1 MSCSPQLVIRVMTP
15 CDSSRKKLLRFRLD
29 GPAITI
35 GRSVANRLRL
45 DAPTV
50 SRVHASLEWQGREL
64 WLSDL
69 SSHNGTWLQT
79 YGPARV
85 RPCEPQRL
93 LLGVDYF
100 MVGPFMISVF
110 PFHHHHATAPLVD
123 HVYLTPE
130 ALAEDDE
137 PAGPVGPAPSAR
149 GGARSGA
156 GRKRS
161 IALVR

>member
-1 MSCSPQLVIRVMTP
+1 MSPQLVIRVTMP
-15 CDSSRKKLLRFRLD
+15 RDVSRQKLLRYRLD

-35 GRSVANRLRL
+35 GRGVVNRLRL
-45 DAPTV
+45 NAPTV

-100 MVGPFMISVF
+100 MVGPFLISVL
-110 PFHHHHATAPLVD
+110 PFHHQHTTAPLVD
-123 HVYLTPE
+123 QVHLTAA
-130 ALAEDDE
+130 ALAEADE
-137 PAGPVGPAPSAR
+137 ELAGAVGPAPSA
-149 GGARSGA
+149 GGNSRRAA

-161 IALVR
+161 VALVR

>member
-1 MSCSPQLVIRVMTP
+1 MSRSPQLVIRVMTP
-15 CDSSRKKLLRFRLD
+15 CDSNRKRIVRCRLD

-35 GRSVANRLRL
+35 GRGVANRLRL
-45 DAPTV
+45 EAPTV

-110 PFHHHHATAPLVD
+110 PFHHHHMTAPLVD
-123 HVYLTPE
+123 QVYLTPE
-130 ALAEDDE
+130 ALAEDE
-137 PAGPVGPAPSAR
+137 EVVEPVGPAPSA
-149 GGARSGA
+149 GDARRAA

-161 IALVR
+161 VALVR